1 LLSLQFA
8 GASYILTI
16 LVVVSMQY
24 NNLITADHGYNTEG
38 IYYGETQGVEAGKIS
53 TLLNELRTIP
63 GIERVGLGHSLPID
77 GASGNG
83 VFSSGREKELFNVAD
98 FYYIDENYLSI
109 LNIPVTEGES
119 FSHGNSVVNDLLISK
134 KGAEK
139 LKVFNGWQNVVG
151 EQVDISAHGISTIR
165 GVFPDFIV
173 KSITE
178 PDLRPSVFYYY
189 PAEKFEQ
196 IRADSPSFMF
206 YVLIKTS
213 KTAGSGMLK
222 KITDIFNQFLPYRD
236 ALVKNLS
243 IEQKAGYQSAQG
255 FRNAM
260 IAGNIVILL
269 ITVIGLLGYTS
280 NEAARRRK
288 ELAIRRI
295 SGANLPDI
303 LRIFILDLEYV
314 AIPAVLLGITGTWF
328 TVSKWMQNFANKVPL
343 HWGIFVGSS
352 LFILLLVA
360 FIAAVNYTRTANRN
374 PVEALRYE

>member
-1 LLSLQFA
+1 
-8 GASYILTI
+8 
-16 LVVVSMQY
+16 
-24 NNLITADHGYNTEG
+24 
-38 IYYGETQGVEAGKIS
+38 
-53 TLLNELRTIP
+53 
-63 GIERVGLGHSLPID
+63 
-77 GASGNG
+77 
-83 VFSSGREKELFNVAD
+83 
-98 FYYIDENYLSI
+98 
-109 LNIPVTEGES
+109 
-119 FSHGNSVVNDLLISK
+119 
-134 KGAEK
+134 
-139 LKVFNGWQNVVG
+139 
-151 EQVDISAHGISTIR
+151 
-165 GVFPDFIV
+165 
-173 KSITE
+173 
-178 PDLRPSVFYYY
+178 
-189 PAEKFEQ
+189 
-196 IRADSPSFMF
+196 
-206 YVLIKTS
+206 
-213 KTAGSGMLK
+213 
-222 KITDIFNQFLPYRD
+222 
-236 ALVKNLS
+236 
-243 IEQKAGYQSAQG
+243 EQKAGYQSAQG

-280 NEAARRRK
+280 NEAARRCK